1 MTVLTDSKDGK
12 TKGRR
17 KERMIGRTD
26 GRTDGRTEGREEQ
39 RGMEGDVKERGW
51 KEEQKVTGRR

>member
-12 TKGRR
+12 TKG
-17 KERMIGRTD
+17 KEERENDWTD